1 MYVVNALLRLR
12 GQKYDY
18 FLKNANLKEKKS
30 IWWRILEEIRL
41 KVSYLID
48 VSIEYKGTL
57 QSFSFTC
64 TISLYFIPLQK
75 YEFNL
80 NTPNIS
86 TVFSSNLHKLS
97 QFFQF
102 FRNANGWQGWQTPPQ
117 KNWKLVSP
125 ASPNKLAPIKGAAE
139 NDDRWHFYILF
150 FYDLPREN
158 R

>member
-18 FLKNANLKEKKS
+18 FLKNANLKAKKS

-41 KVSYLID
+41 KVSYFIV
-48 VSIEYKGTL
+48 VSIEHKGTL

-86 TVFSSNLHKLS
+86 TVFSSNLNKITP
-97 QFFQF
+97 FFQF
-102 FRNANGWQGWQTPPQ
+102 FRNTDGWQGWQTPPQ
-117 KNWKLVSP
+117 KNRKLVSQV
-125 ASPNKLAPIKGAAE
+125 SPNKLAPIKGSAE
-139 NDDRWHFYILF
+139 NGDRWHFYILF
-150 FYDLPREN
+150 FLWLTARK
-158 R
+158 

>member
-1 MYVVNALLRLR
+1 MSSRAKVRLFFEKCKSE
-12 GQKYDY
+12 G
-18 FLKNANLKEKKS
+18 KKS

-41 KVSYLID
+41 NVSYLID
-48 VSIEYKGTL
+48 VSIEHKGTL

-80 NTPNIS
+80 NTSNIS
-86 TVFSSNLHKLS
+86 TVFSSNLNKIIP
-97 QFFQF
+97 FFQF
-102 FRNANGWQGWQTPPQ
+102 FRNTDGWQGWQTPPQ

-150 FYDLPREN
+150 FLWLTARK
-158 R
+158 